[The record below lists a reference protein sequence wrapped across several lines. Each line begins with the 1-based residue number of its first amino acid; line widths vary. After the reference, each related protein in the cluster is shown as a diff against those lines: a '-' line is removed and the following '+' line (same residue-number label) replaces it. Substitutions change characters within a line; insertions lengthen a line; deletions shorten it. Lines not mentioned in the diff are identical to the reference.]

1 MLINSFFKLKLYH
14 LNLGWIELSKSIN
27 RIFYLSW
34 KKTKLI
40 FLNRNISNL
49 KKTFIIL
56 QNVIKNNGV
65 LFLTTSYFYYFKS
78 VFNFSFSI
86 KEFVLKSYR
95 EGFLSNY
102 LSSKNFKAVPDL
114 LLILNSQNNLSLFK
128 EIKYLGVPSIGISN
142 SLLSH
147 HYFEYY
153 IFLVNNNYFI
163 NFLLFKIYLYH
174 LRVIKR

>member
-14 LNLGWIELSKSIN
+14 LNLGWIELSKSVN
-27 RIFYLSW
+27 RILYLCW

-40 FLNRNISNL
+40 FLNRNIPNL
-49 KKTFIIL
+49 KKTLILL
-56 QNVIKNNGV
+56 QNVIKSNGV
-65 LFLTTSYFYYFKS
+65 IFLTTSYFYYFKS

-114 LLILNSQNNLSLFK
+114 ILIFNSQNNLNLFK
-128 EIKYLGVPSIGISN
+128 EIKYLGVPSIGVSS
-142 SLLSH
+142 SLLSY
-147 HYFEYY
+147 HYFEYF
-153 IFLVNNNYFI
+153 IFLANNNYFI
-163 NFLLFKIYLYH
+163 NFLVFKIYLYH